1 MLHSFTYGNRCG
13 DKENSDGN
21 KLPYQYRR
29 ENCQLGK
36 ADGQSRKPQQ
46 QKNPIASGEQPL
58 PGQGGVS
65 DLKNLNLYAYCS
77 LNPIIYHDPTGN
89 VGILQAWHKAYKGGT
104 GAEKFGLVLAFP
116 FVWLAHV
123 IVNLLILLLSVTVF
137 NVFGAFGAWDFSFGA
152 IQSTLGLG
160 LGILAVLFGADVSPA
175 WAMGAKVE
183 LPAYLGISS
192 QDAFSLGPVSIG
204 GHGFTRW
211 SHEFGH
217 TWQSRVLGPFYLFVI
232 GIPSAISRSST
243 FYTETWADSWA
254 PSWI

>member
-1 MLHSFTYGNRCG
+1 MNPVTS
-13 DKENSDGN
+13 
-21 KLPYQYRR
+21 R
-29 ENCQLGK
+29 EQTLAN
-36 ADGQSRKPQQ
+36 QQ
-46 QKNPIASGEQPL
+46 ELSNP
-58 PGQGGVS
+58 
-65 DLKNLNLYAYCS
+65 KNLNLYAYCS

-89 VGILQAWHKAYKGGT
+89 VGILQAWYKAYKGET
-104 GAEKFGLVLAFP
+104 GWGAFGYGVLAP
-116 FVWLAHV
+116 LAWIAHV
-123 IVNLLILLLSVTVF
+123 IVNLLVLILSVTVL
-137 NVFGAFGAWDFSFGA
+137 NVFGAFGAWDFTYGA
-152 IQSTLGLG
+152 IQSALGLG
-160 LGILAVLFGADVSPA
+160 LGIVAVLFGADVSPA

-192 QDAFSLGPVSIG
+192 GDAFSLGPVAIG